1 MAQERLNRDEFF
13 DLLAGMDDE
22 ALKKILWTLYWRG
35 ARPVRER
42 IEDLVGVPA
51 PPPTPATPDPVF
63 VLQDVK
69 EFAALARA
77 GAYMGGDRRVS
88 PKERTRWRFT
98 FRDLTGQALQAL
110 NSDDEE
116 SVRAGAS
123 ALAVMIDLAMETRGV
138 DYFRSED
145 PLEAARFVVSDVV
158 RALWLR
164 TRMVYG
170 SSVFAE
176 QACRQLLRW
185 ESGHGWTRRGDG
197 WVAAR
202 ETPLAHVAEELLVTP
217 DMWNEFAEKYVE
229 TLDRAAADTGGGGR
243 GSRPVRRASYQ
254 DLSQWHSI
262 LDERLVGS
270 DREEL
275 LDRLP
280 SRRAAGGS

>member
-185 ESGHGWTRRGDG
+185 ESGYGWTRRGDG

>member
-1 MAQERLNRDEFF
+1 VAQERLNRDEFF

-185 ESGHGWTRRGDG
+185 ESGYGWTRRGDG

-262 LDERLVGS
+262 LNERLVGS

-280 SRRAAGGS
+280 SRRAGGGS

>member
-185 ESGHGWTRRGDG
+185 ESGYGWTRRGDG

-229 TLDRAAADTGGGGR
+229 TLDRATADTGGGGR

>member
-217 DMWNEFAEKYVE
+217 DMWNEFADKYVE

-262 LDERLVGS
+262 LNERLVGS

-280 SRRAAGGS
+280 SQRAAGGS

>member
-185 ESGHGWTRRGDG
+185 ESGYGWTRRGDG

-280 SRRAAGGS
+280 SRRAGGGS

>member
-217 DMWNEFAEKYVE
+217 DMWNEFADKYVE

>member
-110 NSDDEE
+110 NSDEEE
-116 SVRAGAS
+116 SVRTGAS

-185 ESGHGWTRRGDG
+185 ESGYGWTRRGDG

>member
-217 DMWNEFAEKYVE
+217 DMWSEFAEKYVE